1 MAKKAKKTQRPKGTT
16 SPGIVVSLRCHQQ
29 FVAAVDRWRKRR
41 EDKPSRSA
49 AIVQLA
55 KKGLAGL
62 RPIKRTSPKTAAKA
76 AELAAE
82 EIDRMTDQSASVEEQ
97 AIRKRRLL
105 KGPREFR
112 DIREDHP
119 KKPAK

>member
-1 MAKKAKKTQRPKGTT
+1 MAKNAKRKQGPPRISGPGT
-16 SPGIVVSLRCHQQ
+16 IVSLRCHQR
-29 FVAAVDRWRKRR
+29 FVAAVDRWRKRQ

-55 KKGLAGL
+55 EKGLTAVG
-62 RPIKRTSPKTAAKA
+62 PMKRTSPKSAAKA
-76 AELAAE
+76 AELAGE

-112 DIREDHP
+112 EIRDAHP
-119 KKPAK
+119 RKPAT

>member
-1 MAKKAKKTQRPKGTT
+1 MAKKAKKKQGRQRAT
-16 SPGIVVSLRCHQQ
+16 SPGTVVRLRCHQQ
-29 FVAAVDRWRKRR
+29 FVAAVDRWRRHQ
-41 EDKPSRSA
+41 EDKPSRST

-119 KKPAK
+119 MKPAK